1 MVSGWRVDVRDPDLY
16 PIGIC
21 DVFTSLKLVLRHR
34 RAGAWSLTLPADH
47 PQAVLFTEGAG
58 ILVWAP
64 WSTERPVLS
73 GPVTRFEQVTRNGDK
88 DSELVVEGVDDTA
101 LLADRL
107 VLPNPASAMSA
118 QDVDAYWT
126 TTGAAEKVIRDLV
139 DYNCGDAGLA
149 YRRLCDADPDG
160 RRAAGLLAGSQRSV
174 SARFD
179 NLLTLVGEVA
189 STDNLALEVVQPGG
203 DTQDRHLRVWQ
214 PVDRSGQVR
223 LSQSAGTL
231 VSATANIAAPT
242 ATNVLVAGGGEGTAR
257 VLVERSADDLSA
269 SWRRRIETFRDA
281 RDTSD
286 TAVLAERGDET
297 LADAAVTAGINLVPV
312 DTAAQSYGHDYGLG
326 DLVSVDMPGGSYT
339 DVISGVDISLTAAD
353 AVVITPQI
361 GDPDLA
367 DIKNPAIYRRIKDLV
382 RRLEQLERRQ

>member
-1 MVSGWRVDVRDPDLY
+1 MVSGWRVEVRDPDLY
-16 PIGIC
+16 VTGIC
-21 DVFTSLKLVLRHR
+21 DVFTSLKMVLRHR
-34 RAGAWSLTLPADH
+34 RAGAWSLSLPADH
-47 PQAVLFTEGAG
+47 PQAALLTEGSG
-58 ILVWAP
+58 VLVWAP
-64 WSTERPVLS
+64 WSTTSPVLS
-73 GPVTRFEQVTRNGDK
+73 GPVTRFESVTRNGDK
-88 DSELVVEGVDDTA
+88 DAEIVVEGVDDTA

-107 VLPNPASAMSA
+107 VLPNPTSSLAS

-126 TTGAAEKVIRDLV
+126 TTGAAEKVMRDLV
-139 DYNCGDAGLA
+139 DYNCGDAGLVF
-149 YRRLCDADPDG
+149 RRLCDADPDG

-189 STDNLALEVVQPGG
+189 ATDNLGLELVQPGG
-203 DTQDRHLRVWQ
+203 AVQDRHVNVWQ
-214 PVDRSGQVR
+214 PVDRSEQVR
-223 LSQSAGTL
+223 LSQNAGTL

-312 DTAAQSYGHDYGLG
+312 DTSAQSYGYDYGLG

>member
-1 MVSGWRVDVRDPDLY
+1 
-16 PIGIC
+16 
-21 DVFTSLKLVLRHR
+21 
-34 RAGAWSLTLPADH
+34 
-47 PQAVLFTEGAG
+47 
-58 ILVWAP
+58 
-64 WSTERPVLS
+64 
-73 GPVTRFEQVTRNGDK
+73 
-88 DSELVVEGVDDTA
+88 
-101 LLADRL
+101 
-107 VLPNPASAMSA
+107 
-118 QDVDAYWT
+118 
-126 TTGAAEKVIRDLV
+126 
-139 DYNCGDAGLA
+139 
-149 YRRLCDADPDG
+149 
-160 RRAAGLLAGSQRSV
+160 
-174 SARFD
+174 
-179 NLLTLVGEVA
+179 
-189 STDNLALEVVQPGG
+189 VQPGG

-257 VLVERSADDLSA
+257 VLVERSADDLAA

-286 TAVLAERGDET
+286 TSVLAERGDET

-339 DVISGVDISLTAAD
+339 DVISGVDISLSAAD
-353 AVVITPQI
+353 AQVITPQI

-367 DIKNPAIYRRIKDLV
+367 DIKSPAIYRRIKDLV